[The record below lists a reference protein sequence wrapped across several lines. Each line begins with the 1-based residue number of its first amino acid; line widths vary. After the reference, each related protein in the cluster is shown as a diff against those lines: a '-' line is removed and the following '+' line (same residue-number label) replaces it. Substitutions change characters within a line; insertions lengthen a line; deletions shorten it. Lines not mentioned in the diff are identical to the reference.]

1 MRVADVMQTQ
11 VRTVPADATI
21 AEVIEELAD
30 RHLTALPVVDRG
42 GRLLGVVSTSDLLE
56 AEAAAGN
63 EEERKTLLEN
73 TTAEELMTRRPLSI
87 SPLADLKEA
96 AQEML
101 YADVR
106 RLFVEAEG
114 KLVGAISQGD
124 IVRALALGGVTA
136 GG

>member
-1 MRVADVMQTQ
+1 
-11 VRTVPADATI
+11 
-21 AEVIEELAD
+21 
-30 RHLTALPVVDRG
+30 VDRG